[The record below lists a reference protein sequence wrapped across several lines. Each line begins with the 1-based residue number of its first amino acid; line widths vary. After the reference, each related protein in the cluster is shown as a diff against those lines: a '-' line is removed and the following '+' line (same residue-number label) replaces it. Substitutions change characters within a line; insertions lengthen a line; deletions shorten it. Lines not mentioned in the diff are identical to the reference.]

1 MSTTLEQLEAWM
13 HADPEDEH
21 LELKEAK
28 RRYDFEKLVKY
39 CIALAN
45 EGGGKF
51 ILGVTDKLP
60 RKVVGT
66 AAFGNLQRT
75 KTSLFQRL
83 HLRID
88 AEELQHPDGRVLI
101 FHVSP
106 RPVGTPVQD
115 KGTYW
120 MRLGD
125 ELRVMTPEVLK
136 RIFAEA
142 TPDFSAEVR
151 EGADISCLV
160 PEAIETLR
168 RRWHQKSNND
178 RLLTLSDE
186 QLLSDAGLLVDGRAT
201 NAALTLMASRQVLR
215 KYQLGQAEI
224 IFEFRLDS
232 AATRYDDR
240 QNYHDGFLL
249 CSDRIWEQINLRNEL
264 FQVQNGLF
272 RRQIRSFDE
281 VVVREA
287 LLNAV
292 THRDYRLSGSVF
304 VRQAPRMLVV
314 ESPGGFLPGIGP
326 ENILWEHDWRNRLI
340 AETFEKCGYVER
352 SGQGV
357 NLMFEESIK
366 DAKLP
371 PDYSGSDEHNVRVV
385 LSGQVQDE
393 SFVRFLEKV
402 GLETQHSFGTEDYLV
417 LDHIRRGIRLPDM
430 LKERLPHLRQL
441 GIIEK
446 TGPGRAPYVLSRR
459 YYEFVG
465 RRGEYTRRRGLD
477 RETNKELLLKHI
489 KDNAAQGSRLSEL
502 RQVLPDLTVG
512 QVRSLVTELKRER
525 RIRVEGRTR
534 GARWYPET
542 PGD

>member
-13 HADPEDEH
+13 QADSEDEH
-21 LELKEAK
+21 LEFKEAK
-28 RRYDFEKLVKY
+28 GSYHFEKLVKY
-39 CIALAN
+39 CVALAN
-45 EGGGKF
+45 EDGGRF
-51 ILGVTDKLP
+51 ILGVTNSAP

-66 AAFGNLQRT
+66 AAFPEMQRT
-75 KTSLFQRL
+75 KASLFQRL

-88 AEELQHPDGRVLI
+88 VEQLQHPDGRVLV
-101 FHVSP
+101 FHVPP
-106 RPVGTPVQD
+106 RPVGTPVEY

-120 MRLGD
+120 MRVGE
-125 ELRVMTPEVLK
+125 ELRGMTSEELR
-136 RIFAEA
+136 RILDEA
-142 TPDFSAEVR
+142 SPDFSAEVC
-151 EGADISCLV
+151 GGTDLSCLV

-168 RRWHQKSNND
+168 QRWHQKSNND
-178 RLLTLSDE
+178 RLLTLGDE
-186 QLLSDAGLLVDGRAT
+186 QLLTDAGLLVDGRAT
-201 NAALTLMASRQVLR
+201 NAALILMASREVLR

-232 AATRYDDR
+232 EATRYDDR
-240 QNYHDGFLL
+240 QNYQDGFLL
-249 CSDRIWEQINLRNEL
+249 CSERIWEQINLRNEL

-281 VVVREA
+281 VVIREA

-326 ENILWEHDWRNRLI
+326 ENILWKCDWRNRLI
-340 AETFEKCGYVER
+340 AETFERCGYVER

-371 PDYSGSDEHNVRVV
+371 PDYSGSDGHNVRLV

-402 GLETQHSFGTEDYLV
+402 GLETQQSFGTEDYLV
-417 LDHIRRGIRLPDM
+417 LDHIRRRIRLPDT
-430 LKERLPHLRQL
+430 LKDRLPHLRQV

-446 TGPGRAPYVLSRR
+446 TRRGRAPYVLSRR

-489 KDNAAQGSRLSEL
+489 TDNAAAGSRLSEL
-502 RQVLPDLTVG
+502 RQVLPDLTRP
-512 QVRSLVTELKRER
+512 QVQSLLAELKRER
-525 RIRVEGRTR
+525 RIHVVGRTK

-542 PGD
+542 PEN